1 MGDLNLFLAFGAGVL
16 SFISPCCLPL
26 YPAFLSYITGVSV
39 DELKEN
45 NGILKRRA
53 MLHTMFFL
61 LGFSIIFIVLGFST
75 SLIGSFFIRYSG
87 LIRQIGAILIVVF
100 GLVVIGVF
108 QPRFFM
114 KDHKITFKNR
124 PSGYVGSSLIGMG
137 FAAGW
142 TPCTGPILAAVI
154 ALGISN
160 PSAGLFYMIA
170 YILGFSV
177 PFFLMAFFIGK
188 MNWIKKYN
196 RKIIKIG
203 GYLMIFMGVFLY
215 FGWMT
220 RLTSFLSSRFFWWIY
235 RVLKR
240 EAPC

>member
-75 SLIGSFFIRYSG
+75 SLIGSFFIRYSE

-100 GLVVIGVF
+100 GLIVIGAF
-108 QPRFFM
+108 QPHFLM
-114 KDHKITFKNR
+114 KDHKITFRNR
-124 PSGYVGSSLIGMG
+124 PSGYFGSSLIGMG

-154 ALGISN
+154 ALGVSN

-170 YILGFSV
+170 YTLGFSV

-188 MNWIKKYN
+188 MKWIKKYN

-220 RLTSFLSSRFFWWIY
+220 RLTSFLSSRFFDGFTGF
-235 RVLKR
+235 
-240 EAPC
+240 

>member
-75 SLIGSFFIRYSG
+75 SLIGSFFIRYSE

-100 GLVVIGVF
+100 GLIVIGAF
-108 QPRFFM
+108 QPHFLM

-124 PSGYVGSSLIGMG
+124 PSGYFGSSLIGMG

-154 ALGISN
+154 ALGVSN

-170 YILGFSV
+170 YTLGFSV

-188 MNWIKKYN
+188 MKWIKKYN

-220 RLTSFLSSRFFWWIY
+220 RLTSFLSSRFFDGFTGF
-235 RVLKR
+235 
-240 EAPC
+240 